1 MSEDER
7 VSRRHP
13 VQEDMPMQQ
22 RVWRF
27 ERAGWYVLVTVV
39 LLALACLFG
48 NGPLSDAEVVSQDGR
63 VRVEYQRLSRS
74 GTTDNLFITVQGIPG
89 QPVEVQL
96 EGSLLREASIEY
108 RDITTGATTVASHG
122 QAILFQLGTKQ
133 DGVAT
138 LYLTLCSPA
147 QKLSRCSGAPGSVFS
162 QHNERNWVS
171 FRSAATLCNP

>member
-1 MSEDER
+1 MSEDEL

-27 ERAGWYVLVTVV
+27 ERVGWYVLVTMV
-39 LLALACLFG
+39 LLALAGLFG

-74 GTTDNLFITVQGIPG
+74 GTTDSLFITVQGTPG

-96 EGSLLREASIEY
+96 AGSLLRDASIETLQPEPQ
-108 RDITTGATTVASHG
+108 RSMSHG
-122 QAILFQLGTKQ
+122 QAMLFQLGTRH

-138 LYLTLCSPA
+138 LYLTLRSEHVGT
-147 QKLSRCSGAPGSVFS
+147 LEGSVRAGPKSAVRFS
-162 QHNERNWVS
+162 T
-171 FRSAATLCNP
+171 FLYP